1 MLSALASEFQIS
13 GSAVP
18 AGIVLFRLTAA
29 TILGGLI
36 GWERENNARAA
47 GLRTHM
53 MVSLASCLFAI
64 IALDLIALETE
75 DANRISADPIKLIGA
90 ITSGVAFLAAGSIII
105 SGGKVHG
112 LTTGASMWLVGAVG
126 LSCGTGRMI
135 LGLEA
140 TVMALII
147 LWVVNRMAKTPG
159 QNRVSEED
167 SGEPDSSTQDSS
179 KQG

>member
-1 MLSALASEFQIS
+1 MLSALANELHIS

-18 AGIVLFRLTAA
+18 PGIVLFRLMAA

-75 DANRISADPIKLIGA
+75 DASRISADPIKLIGA

-126 LSCGTGRMI
+126 LSCGTGRII

-147 LWVVNRMAKTPG
+147 LWVVNRLAKAP
-159 QNRVSEED
+159 
-167 SGEPDSSTQDSS
+167 EPDGALQEDGNTAPE
-179 KQG
+179 